1 MHVRVSTFTP
11 AVLVLLSLGVVGC
24 DDSNGAELN
33 ARLVGP
39 SPFQSRLVSVEPATV
54 RPEFLSG
61 PSCRRLRPFLTRFN
75 LFVHAD
81 RDLFL
86 RGLRF
91 QFDDRVGG
99 RAHPL
104 PIPTTVTGPA
114 IPNSVPLA
122 LPSSAPIPI
131 PGTLQFHGVMA
142 PSGINGLG
150 IVLNFDCGVPAQGTL
165 SISVETADRNGAH
178 DVSHVRVPVG

>member
-1 MHVRVSTFTP
+1 MHARVFTLTTIV
-11 AVLVLLSLGVVGC
+11 ALLFGAAGC
-24 DDSNGAELN
+24 EDNNGAELN

-54 RPEFLSG
+54 RPEFLSS
-61 PSCRRLRPFLTRFN
+61 PACRGFRPFRTRFN

-86 RGLRF
+86 RGIRF
-91 QFDDRVGG
+91 QFDDRSGG

-104 PIPTTVTGPA
+104 PIPTAVTGPT

-131 PGTLQFHGVMA
+131 PGTLQFHGVTVS
-142 PSGINGLG
+142 SGINRVG
-150 IVLNFDCGVPAQGTL
+150 IVLNFDCGVAPEGIL
-165 SISVETADRNGAH
+165 SISIETAGRDGTPDVAH
-178 DVSHVRVPVG
+178 VSVPVG